1 MDQEYHFISSKRES
15 DKDSMA
21 SSEFKTYQTIS
32 QDGNYCIEQVDAV
45 KNRLDNR
52 KKELVLILV
61 LVILLILGIVLLLLF
76 TGFFINTY
84 SNSGKDVFSEQVNP
98 SNHEPTNDYSV
109 IVVEKIGEPFGFQI
123 SYNLER
129 RPGVSINKIVEGG
142 PADQAGLI
150 SGDHIL
156 SINDIEL
163 NSLVDVQTSLIKK
176 KSEGQID
183 IVFLRGSDVYEI
195 TLLIDSIDNQE

>member
-1 MDQEYHFISSKRES
+1 MGINLSYYLIDFRYCVAFALYRLLYKYL
-15 DKDSMA
+15 
-21 SSEFKTYQTIS
+21 FKFRQR
-32 QDGNYCIEQVDAV
+32 C
-45 KNRLDNR
+45 
-52 KKELVLILV
+52 
-61 LVILLILGIVLLLLF
+61 
-76 TGFFINTY
+76 
-84 SNSGKDVFSEQVNP
+84 FSEQVNP

-163 NSLVDVQTSLIKK
+163 NS
-176 KSEGQID
+176 
-183 IVFLRGSDVYEI
+183 
-195 TLLIDSIDNQE
+195 